1 MQVYPQKN
9 RRLLI
14 MLLWCMTPLAILS
27 QVVAFYNCENYY
39 DTTNQLQV
47 NDEEFL
53 PSAAK
58 AYSAL
63 RYQQKTTQL
72 SKIIFGLGQ
81 LGAKEGLALL
91 GLAEIENQFVL
102 DQLIQ
107 APAIQKYQYKYIHFN
122 SSDPRG
128 IDVALVYQPR
138 LFTPYQYKTY
148 SLRDAHHFQHYAT
161 RDILFVKGF
170 LQNRKCTY

>member
-63 RYQQKTTQL
+63 RYRQKTTQL
-72 SKIIFGLGQ
+72 S
-81 LGAKEGLALL
+81 
-91 GLAEIENQFVL
+91 
-102 DQLIQ
+102 
-107 APAIQKYQYKYIHFN
+107 
-122 SSDPRG
+122 R
-128 IDVALVYQPR
+128 R
-138 LFTPYQYKTY
+138 
-148 SLRDAHHFQHYAT
+148 
-161 RDILFVKGF
+161 
-170 LQNRKCTY
+170 